1 LRSPGAIQN
10 RDGVAHNL
18 ICFQNH
24 LIAFS
29 KNFEISHTCPSS
41 QDNGMVKCW
50 GEKSFGKLGNG
61 QSHDQSDD
69 AVGDDPGGNDFFSPL
84 WKVLNQDH

>member
-1 LRSPGAIQN
+1 
-10 RDGVAHNL
+10 
-18 ICFQNH
+18 
-24 LIAFS
+24 
-29 KNFEISHTCPSS
+29 
-41 QDNGMVKCW
+41 MVKCW